1 MDNSKKKFIRQIL
14 IIFIIYT
21 LAITALAQENETRAA
36 PQQGVEVIAN
46 KNTTFLEASQNYD
59 EDVITEAQRN
69 FDRSLDILNIVVSLL
84 GVLVGLLTL
93 IIAIVGGL
101 GFFEIKK
108 WHEARKN
115 IDKDVEIIKD
125 TRNKAEKELD
135 MLRKEIEKNPISSLK
150 EKPSEEIMKNLDEFT
165 SRSELFEMLGV
176 PLNSEDYFNRA
187 TDFYFK
193 GKYELAI
200 KAIEKAIELKPDYAE
215 AWSNK
220 GVALGKLG
228 RHDEELKAY
237 EKAIELKPDYVEAW
251 YNKSV
256 ELGKL
261 GRHDEALKACEKA
274 IELKPDY
281 AEAWN
286 NKGVALCKLG
296 RHDEALKAD
305 EKAIELKPDYAGAL
319 YNSACFFSIR
329 DDKEKALSCLRR
341 AIDIDI
347 TYKEKA
353 KKDKDFKKL
362 LLDESFK
369 KLIE

>member
-1 MDNSKKKFIRQIL
+1 L

-46 KNTTFLEASQNYD
+46 KNTTFLESSQNYD

-69 FDRSLDILNIVVSLL
+69 IDRSLDILNIVVSLL

-115 IDKDVEIIKD
+115 IDEDIEIIKD

-135 MLRKEIEKNPISSLK
+135 MLRKEIEKNPLPSLK
-150 EKPSEEIMKNLDEFT
+150 EKPSEEIMKNLDEFA

-187 TDFYFK
+187 TDFFFK

-200 KAIEKAIELKPDYAE
+200 KAIEKAIELEPDYAE
-215 AWSNK
+215 AWNNK

-228 RHDEELKAY
+228 RHDEALKAYEKAIELKRDYAEAWYNKGVALGKLGRHDEALKAY
-237 EKAIELKPDYVEAW
+237 EKAIELKPDY
-251 YNKSV
+251 
-256 ELGKL
+256 
-261 GRHDEALKACEKA
+261 
-274 IELKPDY
+274 
-281 AEAWN
+281 
-286 NKGVALCKLG
+286 
-296 RHDEALKAD
+296 
-305 EKAIELKPDYAGAL
+305 AGAW
-319 YNSACFFSIR
+319 YNSACSFSIR

-347 TYKEKA
+347 TFKEKA